1 MGTSFL
7 PIAYYPPLVLR
18 LFLRLSS
25 THLSSALLFFAFVSS
40 FVILF
45 HRAALN
51 APMVIL
57 VVAFGFRMRDAL
69 RI

>member
-1 MGTSFL
+1 MGTSF
-7 PIAYYPPLVLR
+7 LR

-57 VVAFGFRMRDAL
+57 VPICVAFGFRMRDAL